1 VDALFSNASLPLITL
16 LLILGGFGLPIPEDP
31 ALIAAGALSGKGISP
46 IWLTAGLCVI
56 GVIVGD
62 LMLFLGARHLGP
74 AVKKSRPFRAIGAE
88 RLQKVDDLLMR
99 RGWLMVFL
107 ARHVMGIRAV
117 TFALAGMHGMKV
129 RTFLLADLAALAIT
143 GPIWYG
149 LGYFFATEIEK
160 ITGYSRVEHLVVLGA
175 VFIAVAYVVY
185 VTVRNRR
192 RAAATPPVIVPPPP
206 E

>member
-1 VDALFSNASLPLITL
+1 MDALFSNASLPLITL
-16 LLILGGFGLPIPEDP
+16 MLILGGFGLPIPEDP

-46 IWLTAGLCVI
+46 IWLTAGCCFV

-74 AVKKSRPFRAIGAE
+74 AVKRSRPFRAIGPD

-99 RGWLMVFL
+99 RGWLMVVL
-107 ARHVMGIRAV
+107 ARHMMGIRAV

-129 RTFLLADLAALAIT
+129 RTFLLADIAALAIT
-143 GPIWYG
+143 GPLWYG

-160 ITGYSRVEHLVVLGA
+160 ITGYSRVEHLIVLGA
-175 VFIAVAYVVY
+175 ALIAVGYVIY
-185 VTVRNRR
+185 ATIRNRR
-192 RAAATPPVIVPPPP
+192 RAAATPPVTVPPPP